1 MKKNYKAED
10 YIYSC
15 ARVRTLENSI
25 VGAERCARLAETKTA
40 AEFFRALEE
49 HGIRL
54 EAKPTEAMP
63 HVSEVAVLAELENV
77 LTGMLSGAFSAVA
90 GMAPQPELFNFLRYP
105 YDCHNIKAVLKSSL
119 RGTEPERLLFPFG
132 SISAGDAVAIASQRD
147 FSLAEK
153 LLPPNMAAAL
163 AEAAELYSKTG
174 DPQFID
180 VTLDKACF
188 ADMAETSKSF
198 GCEFFVSL
206 VETKIDLA
214 NLLLA
219 IRLLRM
225 RGVSISFD
233 LYRRMSLRAAR
244 LSEEFFAPAFD
255 VEAGNAFEREQLLV
269 AQLKNTQYESL
280 SEMLGSAQGYPPLSF
295 IEKQCDDYFM
305 QLVRSAQGV
314 LYGPE
319 PLGAYIIAREY
330 ETRNLRILAAGKLA
344 GQLSGTIKERLRASY
359 V

>member
-233 LYRRMSLRAAR
+233 
-244 LSEEFFAPAFD
+244 F
-255 VEAGNAFEREQLLV
+255 
-269 AQLKNTQYESL
+269 
-280 SEMLGSAQGYPPLSF
+280 EMLGSAQGYPPLSF

>member
-1 MKKNYKAED
+1 
-10 YIYSC
+10 
-15 ARVRTLENSI
+15 
-25 VGAERCARLAETKTA
+25 
-40 AEFFRALEE
+40 
-49 HGIRL
+49 
-54 EAKPTEAMP
+54 
-63 HVSEVAVLAELENV
+63 
-77 LTGMLSGAFSAVA
+77 
-90 GMAPQPELFNFLRYP
+90 
-105 YDCHNIKAVLKSSL
+105 VLKSSL